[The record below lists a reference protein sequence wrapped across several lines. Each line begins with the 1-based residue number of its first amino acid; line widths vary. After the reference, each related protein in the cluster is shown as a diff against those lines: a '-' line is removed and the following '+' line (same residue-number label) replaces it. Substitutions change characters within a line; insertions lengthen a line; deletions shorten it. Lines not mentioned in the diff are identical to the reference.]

1 METTETSTTITD
13 QLVSVCKDR
22 EAFWKLMGD
31 SNPIERINIHDQL
44 WDVLMNVAQQKN
56 QSINRKLVTEKMQP
70 STDYQRRMGCTEPV
84 YVCRRKTC
92 VNSNPSCIAQKIS
105 EHIEVIR
112 QQLAVQ

>member
-1 METTETSTTITD
+1 METTETSTTITE
-13 QLVSVCKDR
+13 QLVSICKDR

-31 SNPIERINIHDQL
+31 SDPKKRINIHDQL
-44 WDVLMNVAQQKN
+44 WDTLMNVAREKK
-56 QSINRKLVTEKMQP
+56 QSLTREHVTEKMQP

-92 VNSNPSCIAQKIS
+92 VNSNPSCVAQKIS
-105 EHIEVIR
+105 EHLEVIR